1 MKRRPAGAA
10 GLLLFSLGAVPP
22 LCAQQADASAMLR
35 QHIRA
40 GLEAQRANRLD
51 EAASEFETVIKMAP
65 KLAQAYM
72 SLGFVRHDQ
81 HRYPEAIPLLEKAME
96 LKPEI
101 KDVRG
106 FLGFDYL
113 QTGQLARAAELLEKA
128 QEEDSSHAQI
138 NAWLGTAYL
147 GLGQYRKAI
156 PKLEAALQAQPKN
169 VEILFYL
176 ARAYAGV
183 SSQLND
189 ELFKLAPDSPEAH
202 VTLGISH
209 AASGRN
215 DEAVR
220 EYKRAAELNP
230 QIPGVHS
237 ALGDLYVS
245 ASDYESAEKAYGE
258 ELQLN
263 PVSAVVNYRYG
274 VVLEQLGRSPEAVPY
289 LQKALASDPA
299 LGEAYFHLGR
309 AYFDQGDLKKA
320 EAAWLNALN
329 QKLPPQM
336 EVSLHLQLS
345 QLYRK
350 TDRPETAEK
359 HLREFKKLQEQ
370 LLAQEKQEKK

>member
-1 MKRRPAGAA
+1 MRRLTPGW
-10 GLLLFSLGAVPP
+10 G
-22 LCAQQADASAMLR
+22 
-35 QHIRA
+35 
-40 GLEAQRANRLD
+40 RL
-51 EAASEFETVIKMAP
+51 IW
-65 KLAQAYM
+65 
-72 SLGFVRHDQ
+72 
-81 HRYPEAIPLLEKAME
+81 
-96 LKPEI
+96 
-101 KDVRG
+101 
-106 FLGFDYL
+106 
-113 QTGQLARAAELLEKA
+113 
-128 QEEDSSHAQI
+128 
-138 NAWLGTAYL
+138 AWAK
-147 GLGQYRKAI
+147 YRKAI

-220 EYKRAAELNP
+220 EYKHAAELNP
-230 QIPGVHS
+230 QIPGVRS

>member
-1 MKRRPAGAA
+1 MNRFVTDAQ
-10 GLLLFSLGAVPP
+10 LLLTALSAV
-22 LCAQQADASAMLR
+22 LVAYAQQPDAAELR

-40 GLEAQRANRLD
+40 GLDAQQANRLE
-51 EAASEFETVIKMAP
+51 EAAAEFQTVIRLEP
-65 KLAQAYM
+65 KLGQAYM
-72 SLGFVRHDQ
+72 SLGFIRHDQ
-81 HRYPEAIPLLEKAME
+81 HNYPEAIPLFEKALD
-96 LKPEI
+96 LKPEL
-101 KDVRG
+101 KNVRA

-113 QTGQLARAAELLEKA
+113 QTGQLSKAVAQLEKA
-128 QEEDSSHAQI
+128 SEEDSTHSEI
-138 NAWLGTAYL
+138 NSWLGMAYL

-183 SSQLND
+183 STQLND
-189 ELFKLAPDSPEAH
+189 ELFNLAPDSPEAH

-274 VVLEQLGRSPEAVPY
+274 VVLVQLGRSPEAVPY

-309 AYFDQGDLKKA
+309 AHFDQGDLTKA
-320 EAAWLNALN
+320 EAAWVNALN
-329 QKLPPQM
+329 LKLPLEMQ
-336 EVSLHLQLS
+336 VSLHFQLS
-345 QLYRK
+345 QIYRR
-350 TDRPETAEK
+350 TDRPAAADKQLE
-359 HLREFKKLQEQ
+359 EFKKLQQQ
-370 LLAQEKQEKK
+370 LLARDKQGSNK